1 MRAGGQLMMPNPIA
15 LFREAVAKYPKIKPL
30 FGLLAAVA
38 LLLIVLS
45 TRISTEYAFFG
56 VLIILALLVFL
67 ALAVGA
73 TQLSRITIALPVI
86 VLVWAVLILAIAS
99 MSFLFTGYFF
109 NWPIP
114 VRPNQLGQPT
124 KQNSISEE
132 NSISEQDSIS
142 EKPPS
147 VLSTLRHSIPRDAI
161 PESGPLKIG
170 DDNLLSGDGVHYAD
184 TSNFEDAR
192 QATKYIVIHRTE
204 TKTLRP
210 MVGWFQTDER
220 AVSAHVIVD
229 KDGTIVQMMPF
240 DAVAFHCP
248 GFNNQSIGVEVVGEE
263 ESGVPNVQLHRLV
276 SVLRLLVA
284 KYPDAKLVPHSDVSI
299 RLAGT
304 SCPGSDFPFAEV
316 KNLVFK
322 KGISDEGKK
331 ITKLKGKDVSG
342 VETLGDRTAS
352 KTETSSAGVA
362 VLFQVE
368 GKIELFGGP
377 QDSSFGP
384 DEGLALVGQDDVS
397 SQAFREY
404 FLPQQPPG
412 TTGLGRRLNP
422 EKYYVSCRWNYDDT
436 PKELL
441 RKTMMEVTNPR
452 NGKSALAKPV
462 DWGPLPATNRVAS
475 ISPGLAKFLGLHI
488 DDVARIS
495 LETDQVER

>member
-124 KQNSISEE
+124 KQNSISKE
-132 NSISEQDSIS
+132 DSIS
-142 EKPPS
+142 ENPPS

-204 TKTLRP
+204 TETLRP

-299 RLAGT
+299 RPAGT

-331 ITKLKGKDVSG
+331 ISDT
-342 VETLGDRTAS
+342 
-352 KTETSSAGVA
+352 TSTSFRIV
-362 VLFQVE
+362 
-368 GKIELFGGP
+368 GKINTFGGP
-377 QDSSFGP
+377 QDTGIGT
-384 DEGLALVGQDDVS
+384 DEDVS
-397 SQAFREY
+397 LISRDEVNLPEFREY
-404 FLPQQPPG
+404 FLPAQPPG
-412 TTGLGRRLNP
+412 TTGSGRRLNP
-422 EKYYVSCRWNYDDT
+422 EKYYISCRWDYSVT
-436 PKELL
+436 PKEFL
-441 RKTMMEVTNPR
+441 RQTMIKVKNPR
-452 NGKSALAKPV
+452 NGKSALAKPI
-462 DWGPLPATNRVAS
+462 DWGPHPSTGLVAA
-475 ISPGLAKFLGLHI
+475 ISPGLAAFLGVNT
-488 DDVARIS
+488 DDTVEIS
-495 LETDQVER
+495 LVSGQSKR